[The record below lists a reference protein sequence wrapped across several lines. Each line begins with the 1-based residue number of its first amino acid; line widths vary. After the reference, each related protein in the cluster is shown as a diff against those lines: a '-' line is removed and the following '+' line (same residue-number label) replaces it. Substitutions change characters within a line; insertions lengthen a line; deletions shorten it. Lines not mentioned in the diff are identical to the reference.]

1 MNKQFKEILVMNLM
15 YNLLLAVVLSIV
27 AQIMSFGT
35 VMWPAVLLDMLI
47 AYILEMVIA
56 LGLPFS
62 KWGMSLANKYAE
74 PGTLKYRLLMT
85 TGTAIPFAIAM
96 CLGMSFIGTV
106 LIGHQ
111 PLSTWLMALVGML
124 PIFIILGW
132 VLSFIFVPVFMG
144 LAHKIVY
151 GE

>member
-15 YNLLLAVVLSIV
+15 YNLLLAIVLSIV
-27 AQIMSFGT
+27 AQIMSFGK
-35 VMWPAVLLDMLI
+35 VMWPAVLGDIAM
-47 AYILEMVIA
+47 AYILEMMIA
-56 LGLPFS
+56 LFLPFS
-62 KWGMSLANKYAE
+62 KWGMMLGSKYAK
-74 PGTLKYRLLMT
+74 PGTLKYRILMT

-106 LIGHQ
+106 LIAPQ
-111 PLSTWLMALVGML
+111 PLNVWFKALAGML
-124 PIFIILGW
+124 PVFIILGW
-132 VLSFIFVPVFMG
+132 VLSFLFVPVFMG